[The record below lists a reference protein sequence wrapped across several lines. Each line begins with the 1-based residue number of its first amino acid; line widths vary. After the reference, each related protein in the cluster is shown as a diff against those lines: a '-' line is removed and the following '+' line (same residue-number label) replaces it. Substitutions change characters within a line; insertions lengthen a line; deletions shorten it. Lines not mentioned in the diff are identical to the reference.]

1 MATEAT
7 TQWYARCE
15 TCSYRGAPTDQ
26 APQAERDAE
35 EHVRTHPGHK
45 TDTVARAERAADA
58 R

>member
-15 TCSYRGAPTDQ
+15 TCSYRGAATDQ

-35 EHVRTHPGHK
+35 EHMRTHPGHK
-45 TDTVARAERAADA
+45 TDTVAKA
-58 R
+58 